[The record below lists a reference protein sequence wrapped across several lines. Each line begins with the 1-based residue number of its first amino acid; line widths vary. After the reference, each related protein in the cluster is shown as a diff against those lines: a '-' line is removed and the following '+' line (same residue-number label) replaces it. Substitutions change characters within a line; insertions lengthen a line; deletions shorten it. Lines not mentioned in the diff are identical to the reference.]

1 VLIIQ
6 PIQDLDNTDEAAQ
19 NAAASKKTDSDSDED
34 EQDNPQREKGVSN
47 KKKKVYMSIYILYN
61 VI

>member
-1 VLIIQ
+1 M
-6 PIQDLDNTDEAAQ
+6 QDLDNTDEAAQ